1 MVIFKVPVNISSS
14 EYLQKYF
21 VPSVAK
27 FPIHAYRTSVVNKR
41 TGLTIRQGV
50 KDFICTDN
58 NKKKHKRN
66 MNNM

>member
-14 EYLQKYF
+14 EYLPKYF

-41 TGLTIRQGV
+41 TGLTLRQGV
-50 KDFICTDN
+50 KNFICTD

-66 MNNM
+66 RNIM

>member
-14 EYLQKYF
+14 EYLPKYF
-21 VPSVAK
+21 VPSVEK
-27 FPIHAYRTSVVNKR
+27 FQIHAYRSSIVNKR

-58 NKKKHKRN
+58 NNNKKKEYE
-66 MNNM
+66 